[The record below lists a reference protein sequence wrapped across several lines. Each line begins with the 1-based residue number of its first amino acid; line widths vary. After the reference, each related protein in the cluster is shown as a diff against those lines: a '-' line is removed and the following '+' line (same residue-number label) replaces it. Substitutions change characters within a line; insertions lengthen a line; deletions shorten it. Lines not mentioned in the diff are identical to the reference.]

1 MEEEAQGK
9 LLALRN
15 TLGHV
20 TLIQSWHLEI
30 RPPGAA
36 LSRTPVKSEG
46 LPCAGT
52 KGQTHLSGLRVT
64 HHLIALGS
72 LLTDVSCFPRSPSSL
87 CNTESHVPR
96 ILLLCE
102 NNQGGA

>member
-1 MEEEAQGK
+1 MEEEAQGR

-36 LSRTPVKSEG
+36 LSRTPVNSEG
-46 LPCAGT
+46 LPCAGA
-52 KGQTHLSGLRVT
+52 KGRGQTHLSGLRVT
-64 HHLIALGS
+64 TS
-72 LLTDVSCFPRSPSSL
+72 LLWAAF
-87 CNTESHVPR
+87 
-96 ILLLCE
+96 
-102 NNQGGA
+102 